1 LSEEE
6 LRKLAEAKAYLE
18 RRIGELEAE
27 VTSLKSLVEIVD
39 VLLAEKSFKKVK
51 LPRAPEPEAP
61 TQSIPIKTEDGVHLA
76 DLDVFKDHIV
86 VRIDEGLKLDPGSPP
101 LKAFLIGKVLE
112 PLQAK
117 DLEAV
122 KAGEI
127 PPEKAISYELDQEE
141 GRVRGLVIRNYG
153 TEKRLLELKNAIRWT
168 LRRAYERSKA

>member
-1 LSEEE
+1 MSEED
-6 LRKLAEAKAYLE
+6 LKRLADAKAFLE

-27 VTSLKSLVEIVD
+27 AANLRSLVEVVD
-39 VLLAEKSFKKVK
+39 VLLAEKSFKRVK
-51 LPRAPEPEAP
+51 LPKAELEAP

-76 DLDVFKDHIV
+76 DLDVFKDHMV
-86 VRIDEGLKLDPGSPP
+86 VRIDEGLKLDAGSPP
-101 LKAFLIGKVLE
+101 LRAFLIGKVLE

-127 PPEKAISYELDQEE
+127 PPDMAISYELDQED
-141 GRVRGLVIRNYG
+141 GRVKGLIIRNYG

-168 LRRAYERSKA
+168 LRRAYERSKV